1 MIFARSAR
9 AIVTGLLLAW
19 LAPGAAHHSHGNYD
33 LTDYLTMEGTVTE
46 IHWIN
51 PHTWIY
57 MEVANPDGT
66 ATLWT
71 LEGGSINA
79 LTQRGW
85 SRESVQVG
93 DTIAVRCHPL
103 RGGTPSCL
111 FGFLK
116 TAGGEEK
123 EYD

>member
-1 MIFARSAR
+1 MITRNLR
-9 AIVTGLLLAW
+9 ALAAGALLAW
-19 LAPGAAHHSHGNYD
+19 TLPGAAHHSHGNYD
-33 LTDYLTMEGTVTE
+33 LNNYLSMEGVVKE
-46 IHWIN
+46 VHWIN

-57 MEVANPDGT
+57 MEVANDDGST
-66 ATLWT
+66 TLWT

-85 SRESVQVG
+85 TKDSVNVG

-103 RGGTPSCL
+103 RSGTPSCL
-111 FGFLK
+111 FGYLK
-116 TAGGEEK
+116 PQGGEER

>member
-1 MIFARSAR
+1 ML
-9 AIVTGLLLAW
+9 VKGLRVLAAVAMLAW
-19 LAPGAAHHSHGNYD
+19 VPPGWAHHSHGNYD
-33 LTDYLTMEGTVTE
+33 LKQLLSMEGTVTE
-46 IHWIN
+46 VNWLN

-57 MEVANPDGT
+57 MEVADPDGT
-66 ATLWT
+66 TTLWT

-85 SRESVQVG
+85 TRDSVEVG
-93 DTIAVRCHPL
+93 DRISVRCHPL
-103 RGGTPSCL
+103 RTGTPSCL

>member
-1 MIFARSAR
+1 MILRRICAVGAV
-9 AIVTGLLLAW
+9 AVLTGALPAT
-19 LAPGAAHHSHGNYD
+19 AHHSHGNYD
-33 LTDYLTMEGTVTE
+33 LNTLLEMDGTVKE

-57 MEVANPDGT
+57 MEVANDDGS

-79 LTQRGW
+79 LTERGW
-85 SRESVQVG
+85 TRDSVRIG
-93 DTIAVRCHPL
+93 DPISVRCHPL
-103 RGGTPSCL
+103 RGNQPSCL
-111 FGFLK
+111 FGFLR
-116 TAGGEEK
+116 TPDGQEG

>member
-1 MIFARSAR
+1 MIRKRMRTIALGA
-9 AIVTGLLLAW
+9 ALAW
-19 LAPGAAHHSHGNYD
+19 MLPSWGHHSHGNYELNTLLD
-33 LTDYLTMEGTVTE
+33 MQGTVTE

-57 MEVANPDGT
+57 MEVQNDDGSK
-66 ATLWT
+66 TLWT

-79 LTQRGW
+79 LTERGW
-85 SRESVQVG
+85 SRDSFDVG
-93 DTIAVRCHPL
+93 DTINVRCHPL

-111 FGFLK
+111 FGFLR
-116 TAGGEEK
+116 TPAGQEG

>member
-1 MIFARSAR
+1 MMSLRSFC
-9 AIVTGLLLAW
+9 GLAASALAV
-19 LAPGAAHHSHGNYD
+19 LALPAGGHHSHGNYD
-33 LTDYLTMEGTVTE
+33 LTNYLTMDGTVAE

-66 ATLWT
+66 TTLWT

-85 SRESVQVG
+85 SRDSVQVG
-93 DTIAVRCHPL
+93 DAISVRCHPL
-103 RGGTPSCL
+103 RTGTPSCL
-111 FGFLK
+111 FGYLK
-116 TAGGEEK
+116 TADGEEK

>member
-1 MIFARSAR
+1 MMGLRSFC
-9 AIVTGLLLAW
+9 GLAVSTLLTWA
-19 LAPGAAHHSHGNYD
+19 LPAGGHHSHGNYD
-33 LTDYLTMEGTVTE
+33 LTQYLSMEGTVAE

-57 MEVANPDGT
+57 MEVENPDGT
-66 ATLWT
+66 TTLWT

-79 LTQRGW
+79 LTERGW
-85 SRESVQVG
+85 SRDSVAVG
-93 DTIAVRCHPL
+93 DAISVRCHPL
-103 RGGTPSCL
+103 RTGTPSCL

-116 TAGGEEK
+116 TVGGEEK